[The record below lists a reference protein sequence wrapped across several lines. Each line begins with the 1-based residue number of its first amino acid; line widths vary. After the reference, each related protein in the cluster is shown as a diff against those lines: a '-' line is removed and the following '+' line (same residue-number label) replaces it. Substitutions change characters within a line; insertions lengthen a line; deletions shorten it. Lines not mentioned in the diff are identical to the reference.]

1 MLLSKGKKMNNA
13 KSSDFAWDKRL
24 KRKDNKNVFMFLTRE
39 VYPFEVDEMWL
50 DENKLS
56 MSKAVDNYIFKAI
69 EKCSK
74 KIKKTQKWM

>member
-1 MLLSKGKKMNNA
+1 M
-13 KSSDFAWDKRL
+13 SSDFAWDKRL